1 MIFTKKKFNEK
12 NKKFLEKQKEIKDKY
27 NIDEI
32 FHHLDI
38 KNKFRGYEKIP
49 FKVTIELINK
59 IEYEQVPKKKFET
72 LTQSALELI
81 NSILDYTKGKTEL
94 ESMDDELP
102 LCMYL
107 VTQIKV
113 SNFLAELNLVQ
124 DYLQYSLRDKMIQ
137 NKVVT
142 NLISSALY
150 IMDSW

>member
-1 MIFTKKKFNEK
+1 MRKTRLLKH
-12 NKKFLEKQKEIKDKY
+12 FLLL
-27 NIDEI
+27 
-32 FHHLDI
+32 FA
-38 KNKFRGYEKIP
+38 
-49 FKVTIELINK
+49 LIAGSTSTWA
-59 IEYEQVPKKKFET
+59 QTTVT
-72 LTQSALELI
+72 LTQSALELR